1 MKMPPR
7 EGRRVLSVMVLI
19 SYSLINVLVK
29 VISYEK
35 YKLLFYQDNNYNL
48 RGGEG
53 REGEEKSFN

>member
-53 REGEEKSFN
+53 RGGEIF